1 MQTSPSHQSTGS
13 FYWPALLLAT
23 LGLWLRTDHLNHFAA
38 RHLWAEDGRV
48 FISQAHALGWH
59 SLLEPY
65 SSYLHLYP
73 RMVSLLANPLPLT
86 DRPTVLLIG
95 WLLAYYF
102 MSFCAARL
110 IRHMGGSPLH
120 AAITVFLI
128 AVQPNIGE
136 VFFNV
141 TNAQWHLGAALGFIA
156 MTRSDCSSR
165 TELIVLAVISLI
177 AGLTGPFLIIVIAV
191 VMFWLI
197 PARRAWR
204 GNWPIYACMAIAA
217 LVQAVHTIQKPR
229 VSIHDFNFDPAVWTK
244 GLWRFVSMGAN
255 NGLGYVLILVLLG
268 CYVYLIFTS
277 KGNRIK
283 HLTALG
289 LLFIGLGM
297 GAAGMY
303 AQFPDPLG
311 AAARG
316 LGQRYT
322 WVPYAM
328 VLASISVVS
337 IGAHRVLTAV
347 LALAAFLF
355 CARQPLASKKDDLHF
370 KSFAKL
376 AEVTETV
383 IPIHPVQPVYPSWNI
398 HLPPQTPEQPTYR
411 MKMPDQNLTDTFN
424 TPNLSGSSIAT
435 GFSCKN
441 ARHIGVEM
449 DMHRQQQGEV
459 TLYWSDNERFGE
471 QYKFGRWYPNGDIK
485 AQFAF
490 PAFPGNIFLHID
502 PHQQPPDATAIK
514 ALRIYCLN

>member
-1 MQTSPSHQSTGS
+1 MQTSSSHQSAGS

-23 LGLWLRTDHLNHFAA
+23 LGLWLRADHLGHFAA
-38 RHLWAEDGRV
+38 RHLWAEDGNV

-65 SSYLHLYP
+65 ASYLHLYP
-73 RMVSLLANPLPLT
+73 RMFSLLANPLPLT
-86 DRPTVLLIG
+86 DRPAVLLIG

-120 AAITVFLI
+120 AAITAFLI
-128 AVQPNIGE
+128 AAQPHNGE
-136 VFFNV
+136 VLFTI
-141 TNAQWHLGAALGFIA
+141 TNAQWHLGAALGFVA

-165 TELIVLAVISLI
+165 AELIVLAGVSLI
-177 AGLTGPFLIIVIAV
+177 AGLTGPFSIVVVAV
-191 VMFWLI
+191 VVFWLI
-197 PARRAWR
+197 PARRTWR

-217 LVQAVHTIQKPR
+217 LVQAIHTIRQPR
-229 VSIHDFNFDPAVWTK
+229 VSIHDFHFDPAIWAK
-244 GLWRFVSMGAN
+244 GLWRFVSLGAN
-255 NGLGYVLILVLLG
+255 NGLGYVLILILLG
-268 CYVYLIFTS
+268 CYVYLLFTS
-277 KGNRIK
+277 RENGNKR
-283 HLTALG
+283 LTALG

-303 AQFPDPLG
+303 VLFFDPLG
-311 AAARG
+311 AASRG

-322 WVPYAM
+322 WIPYAM
-328 VLASISVVS
+328 VLASISVAS

-347 LALAAFLF
+347 MALAAVLF
-355 CARQPLASKKDDLHF
+355 CVRQPLASKKDDLHF
-370 KSFAKL
+370 KSFVKL
-376 AEVTETV
+376 SEVTETV
-383 IPIHPVQPVYPSWNI
+383 IPIHPLWDAYPLWSI
-398 HLPPQTPEQPTYR
+398 TLPPQTPGQPTYR
-411 MKMPDQNLTDTFN
+411 KNMSDQNLSDTFS
-424 TPNLSGSSIAT
+424 PSSLSGSSIAT
-435 GFSCKN
+435 GFSCRN

-449 DMHRQQQGEV
+449 DMHREQQGKV

-471 QYKFGRWYPNGDIK
+471 PYKLGRWYPNGDIK

-514 ALRIYCLN
+514 ELRIYCLN